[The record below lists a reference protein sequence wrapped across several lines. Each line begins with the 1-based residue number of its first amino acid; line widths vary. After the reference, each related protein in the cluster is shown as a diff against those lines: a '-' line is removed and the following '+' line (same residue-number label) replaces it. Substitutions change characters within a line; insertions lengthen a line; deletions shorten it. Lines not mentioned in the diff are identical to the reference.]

1 MLYELYL
8 LYGEDAL
15 LFNLFKYITFR
26 SGGAVFTAL
35 FLALLFGDRFIARMK
50 SWQQQGQPIRE
61 NGPQSHLATKK
72 GTPTMGGLL
81 ILSCAIFSCLLWAN
95 LRNPYV
101 WIALGTLIAYGALG
115 FADDYRKV
123 KKRNVAGVSGKGKLL
138 FQFAVALAATLAF
151 RFATPGDSATT
162 LAFPI
167 LKDLAPD
174 LGFMFFPFAMIVV
187 VGASNAVNLTDGL
200 DGLASMPVIIACGC
214 FALIAYLAG
223 NAIYAN
229 YLGIPHMPLSGE
241 MTVYCSSI
249 IGAVMGFLWFN
260 APPARIFMGDVG
272 SLSLGGALGLVSVMT
287 KHEIVLA
294 IVGGLFVAE
303 AVSVILQVYYYKF
316 SGGKRIFR
324 MAPLHHHFELKG
336 WSETAVVIRF
346 WIVAAIFALIGLST
360 LKIR

>member
-8 LYGEDAL
+8 LYGEDIL
-15 LFNLFKYITFR
+15 FFNLFKYLTFR

-35 FLALLFGDRFIARMK
+35 APALIFGNRFILCMK
-50 SWQQQGQPIRE
+50 NWQQHGQPIRE
-61 NGPQSHLATKK
+61 NGPQTHLATKK
-72 GTPTMGGLL
+72 GTPTMGGAL
-81 ILSCAIFSCLLWAN
+81 ILGCAVFSCLIWAN
-95 LRNPYV
+95 LRNPYI
-101 WIALGTLIAYGALG
+101 WIALGVLLAYGFLG
-115 FADDYRKV
+115 FIDDFRKV
-123 KKRNVAGVSGKGKLL
+123 KKRNVAGVSGKGKLAV
-138 FQFAVALAATLAF
+138 QFGVAFLAALVFHLAS
-151 RFATPGDSATT
+151 PGEGTT
-162 LAFPI
+162 ALAFP
-167 LKDLAPD
+167 LFKDLAPD
-174 LGFMFFPFAMIVV
+174 LGLMFFPFAMIVI

-200 DGLASMPVIIACGC
+200 DGLASMPVIIAAGC
-214 FALIAYLAG
+214 YALIAYLTG
-223 NAIYAN
+223 NVIYAK
-229 YLGIPHMPLSGE
+229 YLGIPHMPLAGE
-241 MTVYCSSI
+241 MAVFCSAL

-272 SLSLGGALGLVSVMT
+272 SLPLGGALGLVAVMT

-294 IVGGLFVAE
+294 IVGGVFVAE

-336 WSETAVVIRF
+336 WSETTVVIRF